1 MVETEKSL
9 YPANLKKYTD
19 EGRLP
24 LNVKREIIP
33 CLVESSVGCQENEEL
48 NGVTSAMLHEAFW
61 LSPIYE
67 SIFILCS
74 ELKSKPLQL
83 SRAEIVLKE
92 LYTFFKNDQKITE
105 LFAEMSFIKTDV
117 EKMNACM
124 CSDQLINIP
133 DIVSNVLEKTSDEKW
148 DNLQG
153 DKYFNRFLYS
163 NVKKLMLHDLFFKV
177 LVV

>member
-1 MVETEKSL
+1 M
-9 YPANLKKYTD
+9 
-19 EGRLP
+19 
-24 LNVKREIIP
+24 
-33 CLVESSVGCQENEEL
+33 
-48 NGVTSAMLHEAFW
+48 
-61 LSPIYE
+61 
-67 SIFILCS
+67 
-74 ELKSKPLQL
+74 
-83 SRAEIVLKE
+83 LKE
-92 LYTFFKNDQKITE
+92 LYKFFKNDQKI
-105 LFAEMSFIKTDV
+105 TDV

>member
-9 YPANLKKYTD
+9 SPANLKKYTD

-61 LSPIYE
+61 LSPICE

-74 ELKSKPLQL
+74 ELKPKPLQL

-92 LYTFFKNDQKITE
+92 FYTFFKNDQKITE
-105 LFAEMSFIKTDV
+105 LFAEMSFIQTDV
-117 EKMNACM
+117 EKMNASM

-133 DIVSNVLEKTSDEKW
+133 DIVSNVLEKTSNEKW

-153 DKYFNRFLYS
+153 DKYFKRFLYS
-163 NVKKLMLHDLFFKV
+163 NVKKNNAP
-177 LVV
+177 